1 MKYLKSDRTSH
12 EDVLKA
18 RIDTYQS
25 LVKAEKSVSDAY
37 QSFNHPQEKDKRKE
51 GARQVNMEHRNTA
64 TVLFETGLVTLVM
77 VLSFLGNLMVCHA
90 IRRNPRLR
98 CPSNYYL
105 ISLALTDIFQAVL
118 VMPLSVF
125 LLAMGR
131 WPFGTP
137 MCYVSAI
144 TKLSLSKTS
153 LLTMALMAL
162 NRYYKIV
169 RPASYQSI
177 FTKRFI
183 VITASAAWVTMV
195 LMSLIFAFASDS
207 RPQEDMSFAVCRV
220 SFGQFV
226 SVVLIIM
233 YLPYFVIGFCYWKIY
248 RVVRM
253 HNANISWQS
262 ANVEHVKITKTL
274 LVTIVGFA
282 ILWVPAHAVF
292 VAFLFE
298 LYVPHQLKF
307 MVTFFVFTSSCVN
320 PFIYGFMNRA
330 FRHEFKKI
338 LTTRNNPIASDSG
351 SAQN

>member
-1 MKYLKSDRTSH
+1 MKYLKSNRTSH

-18 RIDTYQS
+18 RIDSYQS
-25 LVKAEKSVSDAY
+25 LVKAEKSVSDAH

-125 LLAMGR
+125 LVAMGR

-207 RPQEDMSFAVCRV
+207 RPQDDLSFAVCTID
-220 SFGQFV
+220 FEQFV
-226 SVVLIIM
+226 PVVLIIM
-233 YLPYFVIGFCYWKIY
+233 YLPYFVIGFCYWNIY

-274 LVTIVGFA
+274 LVTVVGFA

-292 VAFLFE
+292 VFLFK
-298 LYVPHQLKF
+298 LYVPHQLRF
-307 MVTFFVFTSSCVN
+307 MVTFFIFTSSCVN

-338 LTTRNNPIASDSG
+338 LTTRNSHSIASDSG